1 MRFHVEFLMLTEHK
15 RGDMHYIEIDHALT
29 PFLLFSKIKHVSSLS
44 TFKKKKTLQVAG
56 KCT

>member
-1 MRFHVEFLMLTEHK
+1 MLSKHK
-15 RGDMHYIEIDHALT
+15 RGDMHYIEIDRALT

-44 TFKKKKTLQVAG
+44 TVKRKKTLQEAG